1 MDKRGSEAVVR
12 IRPMSGR
19 IPPPS
24 SAVKRKPSVEEAN
37 AQADEELQKIIDG
50 IITEEYLVK
59 VTGGNADLSGVD
71 RVQLQVNTFYQS
83 LLDLAQ
89 LLPSLRHLTLDSS
102 TVSSVR
108 DLGVGLRHLQSLS
121 LNDCGLSDI
130 DGIGVL
136 TGLIELSLCDNAIS
150 DVAPLAMHENIQ
162 VRPESPLLYPPVL
175 PRPPLSPVPSR
186 VASPVAVW
194 S

>member
-1 MDKRGSEAVVR
+1 
-12 IRPMSGR
+12 MSGR
-19 IPPPS
+19 IPPPLS
-24 SAVKRKPSVEEAN
+24 STSALKRKPSVEETN
-37 AQADEELQKIIDG
+37 AHADEELQKIIDG

-59 VTGGNADLSGVD
+59 MTGATHADLSAVD
-71 RVQLQVNTFYQS
+71 RVQLHVNTFYQS

-136 TGLIELSLCDNAIS
+136 TGLVELSLCDNTIA

-162 VRPESPLLYPPVL
+162 VPLFCFPMLKKKKK
-175 PRPPLSPVPSR
+175 SR
-186 VASPVAVW
+186 
-194 S
+194 